1 MRGFATLLI
10 LGGLLAIP
18 ALAQNPGA
26 DQGPPNETPPY
37 PCLYCDSGYPPPPPL
52 IIQSPPK
59 VTTYSGPAQTCPNI
73 NGKPL
78 YRIAIPP
85 DRPDRRGKMLSTYQD
100 NLLVTHDYWYTEET
114 LNFVTIQEERIETPI
129 NSIDRALTRQLNRE
143 CGVNFQLP
151 GSPDRAH

>member
-1 MRGFATLLI
+1 
-10 LGGLLAIP
+10 
-18 ALAQNPGA
+18 
-26 DQGPPNETPPY
+26 
-37 PCLYCDSGYPPPPPL
+37 
-52 IIQSPPK
+52 
-59 VTTYSGPAQTCPNI
+59 
-73 NGKPL
+73 
-78 YRIAIPP
+78 
-85 DRPDRRGKMLSTYQD
+85 MLSTYQD